1 MIKSGALAMLVLS
14 VAGAGT
20 GRFSDFAW
28 FFDSLPTNGFFCDG
42 FVSDGPFR
50 ANCPVSIWSDS
61 PGRDGDPWFYSLT
74 LASPFYYCSPGGG
87 TNPQTSPQCGDL
99 WIEPYEQ
106 MSQGAPWFVLD
117 AEPLDFGI
125 DCVNW
130 QEMRSAA
137 ITGGIFLTSS
147 SAPNGTRILV
157 GGDFVLVRKSQAS
170 PVQEFDLT
178 GLGEPVIW
186 IENEGTDRVYFK
198 SCPGDSLTV
207 PLSIGMYGSIYTM
220 GPLRAS
226 QGAEGGV
233 LGLMSLQGD
242 FVIAL
247 DPDLVGSSDWADPVW
262 RIETEDD
269 FEFDASVICLGGELL
284 AEHCGYP
291 DPPADLVIAGSM
303 QLESEGITS
312 IFTAGWNVSVEYD
325 WRLADTAPPCYPEY
339 SETGIGGW
347 EEGISGYAALSA
359 RPDPF
364 SSSLEVRLDGSEGP
378 VRLCVFDMSGRLLI
392 DTVSGDGLFDIDGEG
407 LPAGVLLLRASSSA
421 GTATARVVRIG

>member
-1 MIKSGALAMLVLS
+1 MIKAGALVTLVLS

-28 FFDSLPTNGFFCDG
+28 FFDSLPADGYYYDG

-74 LASPFYYCSPGGG
+74 LASPFYYCSKGGG

-117 AEPLDFGI
+117 AEPLYFGSSG
-125 DCVNW
+125 VNW

-137 ITGGIFLTSS
+137 IAGGIYLTSS
-147 SAPNGTRILV
+147 AVPNAARILV
-157 GGDFVLVRKSQAS
+157 GADSVYLKTSNVS
-170 PVQEFDLT
+170 PVQGFDLA
-178 GLGEPVIW
+178 GLAEPVIW
-186 IENEGTDRVYFK
+186 IENAGTDRVYVK
-198 SCPGDSLTV
+198 SCPGDSLV
-207 PLSIGMYGSIYTM
+207 VHLSIGMYGSILTM
-220 GPLRAS
+220 GPLLAA
-226 QGAEGGV
+226 QGEEGGM

-247 DPDLVGSSDWADPVW
+247 DPDLVGSSDWTDPVW

-269 FEFDASVICLGGELL
+269 FEFDASVICLGGELC
-284 AEHCGYP
+284 AQHPYYP

-303 QLESEGITS
+303 QLESVGITS
-312 IFTAGWNVSVEYD
+312 TVVAGWNVSVEYD
-325 WRLADTAPPCYPEY
+325 WRLADMAPPCYPQY
-339 SETGIGGW
+339 SETGIGVW
-347 EEGISGYAALSA
+347 EEGVPGFATLSA
-359 RPDPF
+359 WPDPF

-378 VRLCVFDMSGRLLI
+378 VRLCVFDTSGRLLI
-392 DTVSGDGLFDIDGEG
+392 ETVSGDGLFSIDGEG

-421 GTATARVVRIG
+421 GTATARVVRIR